1 MILQLPKIILNK
13 ETILYLS
20 HKNANELLKNKP
32 MSNTLTHVLLKRS
45 NLFTVSLV
53 FFAKQQYTVQG
64 E

>member
-20 HKNANELLKNKP
+20 HKNANELLKNKSMP
-32 MSNTLTHVLLKRS
+32 NTLTHVLLKRS

>member
-1 MILQLPKIILNK
+1 MIVLLPKIILNK
-13 ETILYLS
+13 ETILHLS
-20 HKNANELLKNKP
+20 QKNANELLKNKP

-53 FFAKQQYTVQG
+53 FFAKQHCTVQG